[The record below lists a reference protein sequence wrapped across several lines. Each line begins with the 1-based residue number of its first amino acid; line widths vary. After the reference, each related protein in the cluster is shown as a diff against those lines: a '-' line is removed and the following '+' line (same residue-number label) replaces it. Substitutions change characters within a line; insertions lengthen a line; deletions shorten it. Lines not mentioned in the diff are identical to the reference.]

1 MNAIIYYQEIHFLI
15 KAKTGREIRLSA
27 IDGRTVKAEA
37 KVNVKVPLLG
47 EIEKSIGVNVSVE
60 KIEGNDIWLKYDG
73 GLGTDMIIGGL
84 LTFLSSTPAMKMV
97 EKTQGNGIVVHLYEV
112 EKAREV
118 LNYVEL
124 KSFQFC
130 DNGIVLEGQFKS
142 KLLSKLLPLLCS
154 L

>member
-1 MNAIIYYQEIHFLI
+1 MKIVLDYQEIQSLV
-15 KAKTGREIRLSA
+15 KSKTGREIVLSA
-27 IDGRTVKAEA
+27 IDEQTVKAEA
-37 KVNVKVPLLG
+37 KVSVKVPFLG

-73 GLGTDMIIGGL
+73 GMGTDMIIGGL

-97 EKTQGNGIVVHLYEV
+97 EKTQGNGIVAHLYEV

>member
-1 MNAIIYYQEIHFLI
+1 MKATIEYSEIQSLV
-15 KAKTGREIRLSA
+15 KSKTGREIGLSA
-27 IDGRTVKAEA
+27 IDERTVKAEA
-37 KVNVKVPLLG
+37 KMSVKVPFLG

-73 GLGTDMIIGGL
+73 GMGTDMIIGGL